1 MTQNKG
7 LKIIITGAS
16 GFIGSKLAAALI
28 KTGAIV
34 YGVSR
39 KYQKEDAGM
48 IWKIGD
54 LTDSKFVYELIQI
67 VDPDYI
73 FHLASHVVG
82 SRNIEF
88 VQSTFDDNLVSTLN
102 ILKAIQD
109 GNCKRLIITG
119 SLEEGDKEAL
129 EVTPSSPYAASK
141 IAASNY
147 ARMFYSLYNT
157 PVAIATLFM
166 VYGPGQK
173 DLNKLVPYV
182 IRKIKDGETPEVSSG
197 VREIDWIFVDDV
209 VSGLINMMK
218 APGIDGKSVEI
229 GSGELISIK
238 SFVILLAKLM
248 NPEILPK
255 FGAVKDRE
263 KEQVI
268 VANVSKTK
276 KLIAWEAETNLES
289 GLLQAIDYYKNL
301 I

>member
-1 MTQNKG
+1 MTKSNEV
-7 LKIIITGAS
+7 KILITGAS
-16 GFIGSKLAAALI
+16 GFIGAKLANTLI

-39 KYQKEDAGM
+39 KQQKEDAGI
-48 IWKIGD
+48 IWKTGD
-54 LTDSKFVYELIQI
+54 LSDSKFVDELVQKI
-67 VDPDYI
+67 DPDYI

-82 SRNIEF
+82 SRNIEY
-88 VQSTFDDNLVSTLN
+88 VQTTFDDNLVSTLN
-102 ILKAIQD
+102 ILKAIKD

-119 SLEEGDKEAL
+119 SLEEGDKEEM

-147 ARMFYSLYNT
+147 ARMFYSLYDT

-182 IRKIKDGETPEVSSG
+182 IGKIKDQEAPEVSSG

-209 VSGLINMMK
+209 VKGLIKMMK

-229 GSGELISIK
+229 GSGQLISIK

-255 FGAVKDRE
+255 FGAVKDRK
-263 KEQVI
+263 KEQVR
-268 VANVSKTK
+268 VANVSVTK
-276 KLIAWEAETNLES
+276 KLISWEAETSVES